1 MINNAAFKIERHN
14 FDIYNI
20 ESLENYYA
28 NNLWPIVYLLSDE
41 LIKEA
46 YVGETTDA
54 TFRLKTHLKNNK
66 KNKLTT
72 FRLISS
78 EKFNKSATLDIESL
92 LIKYLS
98 GDGEYKLLN
107 GNLGIA
113 NHNYYQKKEIYWDV
127 FKNIWNGL
135 IQEGVAKHSL
145 KHIDNSDL
153 FKYSPYKS
161 LTEEQKKGLYL
172 IIDNLLNNNIHNTLI
187 EGGAGTGKTILAIF
201 LFKLLNSDNSDFNF
215 RDFGDDE
222 MELKFKVD
230 KLKQKYQKPKMALV
244 VPMSSLRNTLKK
256 VFKNVKGLR
265 ASMVIGPAEL
275 AKSHFDIVI
284 VDESHRLRRRVN
296 LGAYFGA
303 FDKINAKL
311 NLDKFIGNELH
322 WVTLQSSKAILFYDE
337 GQSIKPSDVLKNDFD
352 NLKSRKDTKIEYL
365 QSQFRVKGG
374 NSYVKYVDDLLKCNL
389 AENQDV
395 YKNKNYDFVLF
406 DNIDSFIS
414 EVNARNEEFGLSRM
428 IAGYSWKW
436 ISNKDESLLDIEI
449 ENTKLK
455 WNSTNIDWVNSTNA
469 IDEVGCIHTTQGY
482 DLNYSGIIFGHEIS
496 YSKQTNEIIIL
507 EENYFDANG
516 KQSIKDPNE
525 LKDFIINIYKTIL
538 LRGIKGTYVYAC
550 DKDLREY
557 LASHILP
564 HESNVNVKNEINL
577 RIENNQF
584 DNSVP
589 FYNLQAAA
597 GNFSELQSIE
607 DNSWI
612 ELPEHVRFS
621 EDYFACKVVGESMNK
636 IIPSNSICLFK
647 KYRGGSRNGRI
658 VLAQSTEIQDNDF
671 GSGYTVKE
679 YQSTKASNTDS
690 WSHKSINLKPQ
701 SFDESFETIIL
712 SEDEL
717 EDFKVVGIFEMVLID
732 G

>member
-1 MINNAAFKIERHN
+1 MGNHAFKIERHN
-14 FDIYNI
+14 FDISNI
-20 ESLENYYA
+20 ESLDNHYA

-41 LIKEA
+41 IIKEA

-54 TFRLKTHLKNNK
+54 TNRLKTHLKNNK

-113 NHNYYQKKEIYWDV
+113 NHNYYQKNEIYWDV
-127 FKNIWNGL
+127 FKNIWYGL
-135 IQEGVAKHSL
+135 RQEGVAKHSL
-145 KHIDNSDL
+145 GHIDNSDL

-172 IIDNLLNNNIHNTLI
+172 IVDNLLDNNIHNTII

-201 LFKLLNSDNSDFNF
+201 LFKLLNSENIDFNF
-215 RDFGDDE
+215 RDFGEDE
-222 MELKFKVD
+222 MELKFKID
-230 KLKQKYQKPKMALV
+230 KLKQKYPKPKMALV

-265 ASMVIGPAEL
+265 ANMVIGPAEL

-311 NLDKFIGNELH
+311 NLDKFIGNELD

-337 GQSIKPSDVLKNDFD
+337 GQSIKPSDVLKEDFD
-352 NLKSRKDTKIEYL
+352 SLKFRNDTKIEYL

-389 AENQDV
+389 DENQDI
-395 YKNKNYDFVLF
+395 YQDKNYEFVLF

-414 EVNARNEEFGLSRM
+414 EVKLRNEEVGLSRM

-436 ISNKDESLLDIEI
+436 ISNKDDSLLDIKI

-455 WNSTNIDWVNSTNA
+455 WNSTNIDWVNSPNA
-469 IDEVGCIHTTQGY
+469 LEEVGCIHTTQGY

-496 YSKQTNEIIIL
+496 YSKEKNEIIIK
-507 EENYFDANG
+507 EENYYDANG

-525 LKDFIINIYKTIL
+525 LKEFIINIYKTIL
-538 LRGIKGTYVYAC
+538 LRGIKGTYVYVC
-550 DKDLREY
+550 DKNLREY
-557 LASHILP
+557 LSSHILP
-564 HESNVNVKNEINL
+564 HESNSNISETIKT
-577 RIENNQF
+577 RIENNPF
-584 DNSVP
+584 ENSIP

-597 GNFSELQSIE
+597 GDFSVLQTI
-607 DNSWI
+607 DNNKWI

-621 EDYFACKVVGESMNK
+621 EDYFACTVVGESMNK
-636 IIPSNSICLFK
+636 IIPNNSICLFK

-679 YQSTKASNTDS
+679 YSSTKISNSQS
-690 WSHKSINLKPQ
+690 WEHQSIILKPQ
-701 SFDESFETIIL
+701 SHDITYDSIV
-712 SEDEL
+712 L
-717 EDFKVVGIFEMVLID
+717 ENDNLDDFKIIGVFEMVLNR
-732 G
+732 

>member
-1 MINNAAFKIERHN
+1 MGEQAFKIERHY
-14 FDIYNI
+14 FDVTNI
-20 ESLENYYA
+20 ESLDNHYA
-28 NNLWPIVYLLSDE
+28 NNLWPIVYLLSDD

-54 TFRLKTHLKNNK
+54 TSRLKTHLKNNK

-78 EKFNKSATLDIESL
+78 QKFNKSATLDIESL

-113 NHNYYQKKEIYWDV
+113 NHNYYQKNEIYWDV
-127 FKNIWNGL
+127 FKNIWDGL
-135 IQEGVAKHSL
+135 RQGGVAKHSL

-172 IIDNLLNNNIHNTLI
+172 VIDNLLNDDIHNTII

-201 LFKLLNSDNSDFNF
+201 LFKLLNSENTDFNF

-222 MELKFKVD
+222 IELKYKID
-230 KLKQKYQKPKMALV
+230 RLKQKYPNPKMALV

-265 ASMVIGPAEL
+265 ANMVIGPAEL

-311 NLDKFIGNELH
+311 NLDKFLGNELD
-322 WVTLQSSKAILFYDE
+322 WVGLQSSKAILFYDE
-337 GQSIKPSDVLKNDFD
+337 AQSIKPSDVLKVSFD
-352 NLKSRKDTKIEYL
+352 NVKARKDTKIEYL

-389 AENQDV
+389 GKSQQI
-395 YKNKNYDFVLF
+395 YKAKNYDFTLF
-406 DNIDSFIS
+406 DNIDSFIN
-414 EVNARNEEFGLSRM
+414 EIKLRNEEVGLARM

-436 ISNKDESLLDIEI
+436 ISNKDDSLLDIEI
-449 ENTKLK
+449 EGTKLR
-455 WNSTNIDWVNSTNA
+455 WNSTNIDWVNSPNA
-469 IDEVGCIHTTQGY
+469 IEEVGCIHTTQGY
-482 DLNYSGIIFGHEIS
+482 DLNYSGIIFGNEIS
-496 YSKQTNEIIIL
+496 YSKEKDEIIIK
-507 EENYFDANG
+507 EEHYFDANG
-516 KQSIKDPNE
+516 KQSIKDPSE
-525 LKDFIINIYKTIL
+525 LKEFIINIYKTIL

-550 DKDLREY
+550 DKDLRDY
-557 LASHILP
+557 LSTRILL
-564 HESNVNVKNEINL
+564 HESNSNYNEVISL
-577 RIENNQF
+577 RIESNQF
-584 DNSVP
+584 KNSVP

-597 GNFSELQSIE
+597 GNFSQLQTNV
-607 DNSWI
+607 DNKWI
-612 ELPEHVRFS
+612 QLPEYARFS

-636 IIPSNSICLFK
+636 IIPNNSICLFK

-658 VLAQSTEIQDNDF
+658 VLVQSSEIQDNDF

-679 YQSTKASNTDS
+679 YQSTKTMNDNS
-690 WSHKSINLKPQ
+690 WFHQSITLKPK
-701 SFDESFETIIL
+701 SLDKSFESIVL
-712 SEDEL
+712 SDEKL
-717 EDFKVVGIFEMVLID
+717 EGFEVVGIFEMVLL
-732 G
+732 

>member
-1 MINNAAFKIERHN
+1 VFKIERHY
-14 FDIYNI
+14 FDISNI
-20 ESLENYYA
+20 ESLDNHYA
-28 NNLWPIVYLLSDE
+28 NNLWPIVYLLSDD

-54 TFRLKTHLKNNK
+54 TSRLKTHLKNNK

-78 EKFNKSATLDIESL
+78 QKFNKSATLDIESL

-113 NHNYYQKKEIYWDV
+113 NHNYYQKNEIYWDV
-127 FKNIWNGL
+127 FKNIWDGL
-135 IQEGVAKHSL
+135 RQVGVAKHSL

-172 IIDNLLNNNIHNTLI
+172 VIDNLLNDDIHNSII

-201 LFKLLNSDNSDFNF
+201 LFKLLNSENIDFNF

-222 MELKFKVD
+222 IELKYKID
-230 KLKQKYQKPKMALV
+230 KLKQKYPNPKMALV

-265 ASMVIGPAEL
+265 ANMVIGPAEL
-275 AKSHFDIVI
+275 ARSHFDIVI

-311 NLDKFIGNELH
+311 NLDKFIGNELD
-322 WVTLQSSKAILFYDE
+322 WVGLQSSKAILFYDE
-337 GQSIKPSDVLKNDFD
+337 AQSIKPSDVLKVSFD
-352 NLKSRKDTKIEYL
+352 NVKARKDTKIEYL

-389 AENQDV
+389 GKSQQI
-395 YKNKNYDFVLF
+395 YKAKNYDFTLF
-406 DNIDSFIS
+406 DNIDSFIN
-414 EVNARNEEFGLSRM
+414 EIKLRNEEVGLARM

-436 ISNKDESLLDIEI
+436 ISNKDDSLLDIEI
-449 ENTKLK
+449 EGTKLR
-455 WNSTNIDWVNSTNA
+455 WNSTNIDWVNSPNA
-469 IDEVGCIHTTQGY
+469 IEEVGCIHTTQGY
-482 DLNYSGIIFGHEIS
+482 DLNYSGIIFGNEIS
-496 YSKQTNEIIIL
+496 YSKEKDEIIIK
-507 EENYFDANG
+507 EEHYFDANG
-516 KQSIKDPNE
+516 KQSIKNPSE
-525 LKDFIINIYKTIL
+525 LKEFIINIYKTIL

-550 DKDLREY
+550 DKDLRDY
-557 LASHILP
+557 LSTRILP
-564 HESNVNVKNEINL
+564 HESNSNYNKVISL
-577 RIENNQF
+577 RIESNQF
-584 DNSVP
+584 KNSVP

-597 GNFSELQSIE
+597 GNFSQLQTNV
-607 DNSWI
+607 DNKWI
-612 ELPEHVRFS
+612 QLPEYARFS

-636 IIPSNSICLFK
+636 IIPNNSICLFK

-658 VLAQSTEIQDNDF
+658 VLVQSTEIQDNDF

-679 YQSTKASNTDS
+679 YQSTKTINDNS
-690 WSHKSINLKPQ
+690 WSHQSITLKPK
-701 SFDESFETIIL
+701 SLDKSFESIVL
-712 SEDEL
+712 SDEKL
-717 EDFKVVGIFEMVLID
+717 EGFEIVGIFEMVLL
-732 G
+732 